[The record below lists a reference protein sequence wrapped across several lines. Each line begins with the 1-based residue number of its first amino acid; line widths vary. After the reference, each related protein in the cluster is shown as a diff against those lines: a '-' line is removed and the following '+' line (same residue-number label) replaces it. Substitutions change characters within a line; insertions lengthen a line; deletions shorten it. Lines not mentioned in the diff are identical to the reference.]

1 MSEIRIKP
9 QKYKCPCCGYYTL
22 DVMEGH
28 EKPFFEICE
37 VCGWMYDES
46 NLEHPDIPWG
56 GNYVS
61 FNEAKEN
68 YKKIGRVRED
78 LDFCRPP
85 YESEFPE
92 NNGEI

>member
-1 MSEIRIKP
+1 MHEIKFKT

-22 DVMEGH
+22 DVMECH

-37 VCGWMYDES
+37 VCGWMYDEVDQ
-46 NLEHPDIPWG
+46 EHPERPG
-56 GNYVS
+56 GNHIS
-61 FNEAKEN
+61 FNKAKEN
-68 YKKIGRVRED
+68 YKKIGRVREV
-78 LDFCRPP
+78 LDFCRLP